1 MILPLEEHLFPDVLA
16 ALAESPVA
24 LRNLLNRKRWL
35 LIINCW
41 NILESL
47 QRVLSFWIMT
57 WRLFFLLIHFIKSS
71 NCFNHYYY
79 CYYYYYYYYY
89 YYSHDYYR
97 RIIIIVVLKSAYTD
111 FHNGLFLG
119 DKCIFIMSRS
129 RTLHARPNRAT
140 FKRNFN

>member
-41 NILESL
+41 NLLESL

-71 NCFNHYYY
+71 IVLI
-79 CYYYYYYYYY
+79 
-89 YYSHDYYR
+89 
-97 RIIIIVVLKSAYTD
+97 IIIIVIIIIIIIIITVM
-111 FHNGLFLG
+111 
-119 DKCIFIMSRS
+119 IIIVV
-129 RTLHARPNRAT
+129 
-140 FKRNFN
+140 

>member
-41 NILESL
+41 NLLESL

-71 NCFNHYYY
+71 IVLI
-79 CYYYYYYYYY
+79 
-89 YYSHDYYR
+89 
-97 RIIIIVVLKSAYTD
+97 IIIIVIIIIIIIIIITVM
-111 FHNGLFLG
+111 
-119 DKCIFIMSRS
+119 IIIVV
-129 RTLHARPNRAT
+129 
-140 FKRNFN
+140 

>member
-1 MILPLEEHLFPDVLA
+1 
-16 ALAESPVA
+16 
-24 LRNLLNRKRWL
+24 
-35 LIINCW
+35 
-41 NILESL
+41 
-47 QRVLSFWIMT
+47 MT

-79 CYYYYYYYYY
+79 CYYYYYYY

>member
-41 NILESL
+41 NLLESL

-71 NCFNHYYY
+71 IVLI
-79 CYYYYYYYYY
+79 
-89 YYSHDYYR
+89 
-97 RIIIIVVLKSAYTD
+97 IIIIVIIIIIIIITVM
-111 FHNGLFLG
+111 
-119 DKCIFIMSRS
+119 IIIVV
-129 RTLHARPNRAT
+129 
-140 FKRNFN
+140 

>member
-41 NILESL
+41 NLLESL

-57 WRLFFLLIHFIKSS
+57 WRLFFLLIHFIK
-71 NCFNHYYY
+71 
-79 CYYYYYYYYY
+79 
-89 YYSHDYYR
+89 YSIVVIIIIIIIIVIITV
-97 RIIIIVVLKSAYTD
+97 IIIIVV
-111 FHNGLFLG
+111 
-119 DKCIFIMSRS
+119 
-129 RTLHARPNRAT
+129 
-140 FKRNFN
+140 